1 MRNQKMKRL
10 HFLLIREKTVV
21 LSPSSPLSAQWGA
34 GCGLGHPASVKS
46 LFWAVCGGS
55 CSYPLCKP
63 MFLIFWEMFFMK
75 VWIQGCFLVKNVRV
89 EKFPLSLNVFS
100 HVLPVPVQVML
111 VYLVVAYVNY
121 RLQSLL
127 QVPSRQIS
135 GRKKKVIVKL
145 FLLGIA
151 GTSFLGVLW
160 CVFFF
165 FWLMP
170 LFIFSC
176 IPAAIWVE
184 ETVRNLPQWLKQEG
198 LWFEHI
204 WWTELLW

>member
-1 MRNQKMKRL
+1 M
-10 HFLLIREKTVV
+10 
-21 LSPSSPLSAQWGA
+21 
-34 GCGLGHPASVKS
+34 
-46 LFWAVCGGS
+46 
-55 CSYPLCKP
+55 
-63 MFLIFWEMFFMK
+63 
-75 VWIQGCFLVKNVRV
+75 KNVRV

-160 CVFFF
+160 CVFVFF
-165 FWLMP
+165 LTYASFHLLLYP
-170 LFIFSC
+170 CCNLGG
-176 IPAAIWVE
+176 
-184 ETVRNLPQWLKQEG
+184 RNS
-198 LWFEHI
+198 
-204 WWTELLW
+204 

>member
-135 GRKKKVIVKL
+135 GRKKKSHCKAVSAGDCWDIV
-145 FLLGIA
+145 FG
-151 GTSFLGVLW
+151 GFVV
-160 CVFFF
+160 CFFF
-165 FWLMP
+165 FFLTYASFHLLLYP
-170 LFIFSC
+170 CCNLGG
-176 IPAAIWVE
+176 
-184 ETVRNLPQWLKQEG
+184 RNS
-198 LWFEHI
+198 
-204 WWTELLW
+204 